1 MILSESRLRWAPIT
15 LVASVAACT
24 HGAPSSTLPR
34 AEPLTLSAVMLPEGR
49 ALSEDALVAYLAEVQ
64 VVYVGERHDAEI
76 DHAVQAR
83 LVTLLAP
90 DVLGMEMFQRPF
102 QARLDAYGSGTL
114 DEATMLA
121 ETEWEARWGRPF
133 EMYRGVVDAGVNAG
147 ARLVALNAP
156 REWTRTIGRTGIESL
171 SPEIRAALPEM
182 PADEA
187 HRAMVMEALSEHGG
201 HGGEAMD
208 PAMLERF
215 YVAQLVW
222 DEVMGQT
229 LSEVLE
235 GDDTAVVIAGRMHVQ
250 RGLGIPRTAMR
261 RGVRSHRIV
270 LPLTDEEIEAER
282 ANPIGLCDV
291 AIRVAE

>member
-1 MILSESRLRWAPIT
+1 MRVSSRTRWAPIT
-15 LVASVAACT
+15 LVIGVAACT
-24 HGAPSSTLPR
+24 HGVPSSTLHPE
-34 AEPLTLSAVMLPEGR
+34 EPLTLSAVTLPEGT
-49 ALSEDALVAYLAEVQ
+49 ALSEEALVAYLADVQ
-64 VVYVGERHDAEI
+64 VVYVGERHDAPV

-83 LVTLLAP
+83 LVALLDP

-102 QARLDAYGSGTL
+102 QAPLDAYGSGTL
-114 DEATMLA
+114 DEAGMLA
-121 ETEWEARWGRPF
+121 ETEWSERWGRPF
-133 EMYRGVVDAGVNAG
+133 EMYRGVVEAGRTGG
-147 ARLVALNAP
+147 ARLLALNAP

-171 SPEIRAALPEM
+171 APEIRSALPEM

-201 HGGEAMD
+201 HGGESMD

-215 YVAQLVW
+215 YTAQLVW

-229 LSEVLE
+229 LAEALA
-235 GDDTAVVIAGRMHVQ
+235 GDDRAVVIAGRMHVQ

-270 LPLTDEEIEAER
+270 LPLTDEEIDAER
-282 ANPIGLCDV
+282 ENPVGLCDV
-291 AIRVAE
+291 AVRVSE